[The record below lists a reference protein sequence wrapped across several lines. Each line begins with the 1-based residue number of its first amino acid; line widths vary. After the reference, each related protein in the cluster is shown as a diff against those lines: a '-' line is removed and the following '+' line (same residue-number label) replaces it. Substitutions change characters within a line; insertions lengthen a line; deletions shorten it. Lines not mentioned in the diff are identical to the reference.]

1 MALIE
6 VLYGHRCLTPLNW
19 IEPQEK
25 VMFGPNLIDGTVA
38 IVRRIQDNQEAMK
51 SLQESYANKR
61 HRSLE
66 FKVGDH
72 VYLRVLPMK
81 GVKRFGVKGKLHPRV
96 PSGSTT
102 LDIFPS

>member
-38 IVRRIQDNQEAMK
+38 IVRRIQDNQEAVK
-51 SLQESYANKR
+51 SLKR
-61 HRSLE
+61 VMQTRGIDPWSSKLE
-66 FKVGDH
+66 I
-72 VYLRVLPMK
+72 MC
-81 GVKRFGVKGKLHPRV
+81 
-96 PSGSTT
+96 
-102 LDIFPS
+102 I